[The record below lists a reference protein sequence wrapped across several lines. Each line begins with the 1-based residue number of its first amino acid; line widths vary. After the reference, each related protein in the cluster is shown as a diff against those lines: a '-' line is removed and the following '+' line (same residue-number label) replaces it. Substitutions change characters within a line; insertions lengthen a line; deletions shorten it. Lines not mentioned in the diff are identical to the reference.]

1 MNKLFRKASKAM
13 VCLLLAPLA
22 VSSCYDDSE
31 IWETLNDHEAQLNE
45 LRTELN
51 NQADAM
57 AALLSDGST
66 IKNCVKQSDGSY
78 LVTLSNGTKF
88 KAFPEQT
95 NVSTLMSYVVI
106 NGDKYWALYTPAG
119 ELEPITDAQ
128 GKNIPVSVQVDVE
141 VKNGKYYVV
150 INGYEYETGYDAED
164 AVQVFESC
172 VPHADATG
180 NVYAMTFTFGEGL
193 EVTVSV
199 DGYKGVIFKLE
210 NLGASAQVVT
220 EYYVPYTASQ
230 SFLLDM
236 EGVIDY
242 VMQIPHGWKV
252 VERVDEQS
260 GNAYLD
266 VTAPS
271 KTAVEGGAA
280 FDRGDLKVVAVVEGG
295 DAAITKLALSAEP
308 FKKVEFSS
316 TRLVAEP
323 YAGVQKFVYGI
334 VASDEFDQAAVIE
347 TAQTLV
353 SDIVD
358 APAGYAVAE
367 GPISCTLEQ
376 MLGAELNPNK
386 KYVLFVVPAVYQ
398 EKEEEAVFYIDEASF
413 QSYKV
418 GAVIVNMSE
427 PRTML
432 FDAEITVDVKG
443 TDKMWAGT
451 AVKTDDLFSTILYGI
466 VNGITEPY
474 TEGLTYHGMASQYPV
489 EDANADVEFAPGTT
503 YVTWC
508 VPYDTDKATY
518 TEADIIYKE
527 FTTNAI
533 TSGGSLTVT
542 AGESVITTSSI
553 STPISSEGAEMIYY
567 AYLTDDEGKRL
578 GAVQGLDDQKFN
590 LIMKSENC
598 TLVKG
603 NEAVASVENIVPETK
618 MWLFAVAVDA
628 DGKYGAVNCQSAS
641 LEKVVFSSLTVSYV
655 EDGCSPGSDE
665 MDYQVAVSG
674 GTPVRYIYW
683 IGTPMDPLWVKCGKD
698 KNALAKYMAV
708 YPEDEAITRV
718 MRTHGDIAADGK
730 ITVTGLRMEEEYIMM
745 VLAQDESGAFSKG
758 AYKKMTTLAADLGVV
773 RTEGSDLWNAAKE
786 SIHFDWIE
794 EAFQAAANQGM
805 MARYAFNFSC
815 PQDYTAFILCAS
827 DSYFSEAGF
836 TKTTQIMIEI
846 ENYCSRKYDDGH
858 TPIINGEYA
867 SEPDYYK
874 NGELRG
880 GQMMNVVDFY
890 VHGLPTMGFATYF
903 APDSHGEGNCIY
915 WENGEDVNYL
925 RALRLIEEYKTLA
938 KYEEKAAAFGLK
950 GQEAADWAKALLE
963 AYLPYYEEA
972 EPLIYFNNGEPLYM
986 MNPYAMGVDDKGQL
1000 HDRVVVMLKDRE
1012 GNYFEPMYF
1021 EVPNYFEK

>member
-1 MNKLFRKASKAM
+1 MNKLFRQASKAI

-66 IKNCVKQSDGSY
+66 IKSCVKQSDGSY

-128 GKNIPVSVQVDVE
+128 EKNIPVSVQVDVE

-172 VPHADATG
+172 VPHTDATG

-210 NLGASAQVVT
+210 NLGTSAQVVT
-220 EYYVPYTASQ
+220 EYYVPYTATQ

-260 GNAYLD
+260 GNTYMD

-271 KTAVEGGAA
+271 EAVVEAGAA

-376 MLGAELNPNK
+376 MLGTELNPNK
-386 KYVLFVVPAVYQ
+386 KYVLFVAPAVYQ
-398 EKEEEAVFYIDEASF
+398 EKEEEAGFYIDEASF

-427 PRTML
+427 PRAML

-489 EDANADVEFAPGTT
+489 ADANAHVEFAPGTT

-533 TSGGSLTVT
+533 TSGGSLAVT
-542 AGESVITTSSI
+542 IGEPVITTSSI
-553 STPISSEGAEMIYY
+553 SIPLSSEGAQMIYY

-578 GAVQGLDDQKFN
+578 GQVQDMDDQKYT
-590 LIMKSENC
+590 LMMKSEN
-598 TLVKG
+598 LVMVKG
-603 NEAVASVENIVPETK
+603 DEVNATIKGLNPESK
-618 MWLFAVAVDA
+618 MWLYAVAVDT
-628 DGKYGAVNCQSAS
+628 DGKYGKVFCQSAT
-641 LEKVVFSSLTVSYV
+641 LTKVTFNDMKVTIDDY
-655 EDGCSPGSDE
+655 EIGSDKLQ
-665 MDYQVAVSG
+665 YTIAVEGGIPSG
-674 GTPVRYIYW
+674 YIYW
-683 IGTPMDPLWVKCGKD
+683 IGTPMEPLWVKVGKNKD
-698 KNALAKYMAV
+698 NLAKYMAV
-708 YPEDEAITRV
+708 YPEDESITKV
-718 MRTHGDIAADGK
+718 MREHGDIGEDGK
-730 ITVTGLRMEEEYIMM
+730 ITISGLRIEEEYIL
-745 VLAQDESGAFSKG
+745 VVVAKSEDGTCSKC
-758 AYKKMTTLAADLGVV
+758 AYSKLKTLAADLGNI
-773 RTEGSDLWNAAKE
+773 RLEGSELWNTAKE
-786 SIHFDWIE
+786 SIRFDWIE

-846 ENYCSRKYDDGH
+846 ENYCSRKYDDGR
-858 TPIINGEYA
+858 TPIINGELA

-925 RALRLIEEYKTLA
+925 RALSLIEEYKTLA
-938 KYEEKAAAFGLK
+938 HYEEKAAAFGLK

-986 MNPYAMGVDDKGQL
+986 MTPYAMGVDDKGQL